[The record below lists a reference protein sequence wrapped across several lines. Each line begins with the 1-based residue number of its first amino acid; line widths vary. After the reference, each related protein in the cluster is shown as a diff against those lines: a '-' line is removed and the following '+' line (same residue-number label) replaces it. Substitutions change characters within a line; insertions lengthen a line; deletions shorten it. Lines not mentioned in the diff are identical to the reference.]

1 MKDLDKIIN
10 FCVEMDKLKTIY
22 RQTPII
28 TEDRYENDAEHSFH
42 VALMA
47 AMLSEYADREVN
59 TCKVVQMLLV
69 HDLVEVY
76 AGDTYAYD
84 EEAKKSQKEREMK
97 AAEKVFCMLPQELGE
112 KFKGLFLEF
121 DEMKTDDALFANTI
135 DRIQPMML
143 NFYGGGGSWR
153 EHHVPIEKIYKR
165 LEPAK
170 EISERLYNFGKSMV
184 DSFYEKGL
192 K

>member
-1 MKDLDKIIN
+1 MNDLEKIIN
-10 FCVEMDKLKTIY
+10 FCVEVDKLKSVY

-28 TEDRYENDAEHSFH
+28 NEERYENDAEHSFH

-47 AMLSEYADREVN
+47 ALLSEYAERKVD
-59 TCKVVQMLLV
+59 TFKVVKMLLI
-69 HDLVEVY
+69 HDIVEVY

-84 EEAKKSQKEREMK
+84 DEAKKSQKERELK
-97 AAEKVFCMLPQELGE
+97 AADKIFGLLPEE
-112 KFKGLFLEF
+112 ICREYKNLFLEF
-121 DEMKTDDALFANTI
+121 DDMKSDEALFANTI

-143 NFYGGGGSWR
+143 NYYGGGGSWR

-170 EISERLYNFGKSMV
+170 EISQKLYNFGKNMV

>member
-84 EEAKKSQKEREMK
+84 EEAKKSQKER
-97 AAEKVFCMLPQELGE
+97 
-112 KFKGLFLEF
+112 
-121 DEMKTDDALFANTI
+121 DE
-135 DRIQPMML
+135 
-143 NFYGGGGSWR
+143 GS
-153 EHHVPIEKIYKR
+153 
-165 LEPAK
+165 
-170 EISERLYNFGKSMV
+170 GKSFRYAAGRTWRKV
-184 DSFYEKGL
+184 
-192 K
+192 